1 MAKNKGITFALL
13 LVLLL
18 HIDAFAI
25 SGVLSKSF
33 YVPVEKGEYVEA
45 DEAEEAEEPA
55 TPTNVL
61 VIVSAPIQIVAEDEE
76 MPVQENEEVEE
87 IEAEDPEVPQLE
99 EEIE

>member
-1 MAKNKGITFALL
+1 MAKNKGIILALL
-13 LVLLL
+13 LILLL

-25 SGVLSKSF
+25 SGMLTKSF

-55 TPTNVL
+55 TPTNVF

-76 MPVQENEEVEE
+76 IPGEE